1 MYTNK
6 SYQGL
11 HPARNEFFSGIKAE
25 LPLMIGVIPFGMI
38 YGILAHKECDLYYSD
53 RHACFVDITI
63 IVQLTQSPPINC
75 SSEE

>member
-1 MYTNK
+1 MQANK
-6 SYQGL
+6 SYQVL
-11 HPARNEFFSGIKAE
+11 HPARNEFISGIKAV

-38 YGILAHKECDLYYSD
+38 YGILAHEECDLYYSD

-63 IVQLTQSPPINC
+63 IVQLTQSSPIDY